1 MLNKWETTET
11 ENNWKIKKV
20 SFKRTNKSDDK
31 QTKYISIE
39 EATENDEIF
48 ERYEKKEK
56 NRKGEFH
63 KFSFSILD
71 NSAHSN
77 SNQLDEEREQLK
89 AEFNAAINEL
99 RLRYQNEQKSKAKL
113 QEEYAI
119 LKEQYEKAAEA
130 LEYDRNLDVGEAK
143 KRLQILEKQFVGGE
157 QVGYL
162 V

>member
-1 MLNKWETTET
+1 M
-11 ENNWKIKKV
+11 
-20 SFKRTNKSDDK
+20 
-31 QTKYISIE
+31 
-39 EATENDEIF
+39 
-48 ERYEKKEK
+48 
-56 NRKGEFH
+56 
-63 KFSFSILD
+63 
-71 NSAHSN
+71 
-77 SNQLDEEREQLK
+77 DEEREQLK